1 MDNNALERS
10 ILKTLIYHQIFNYS
24 LNLSELIRYLVE
36 FPQLDPSLVQN
47 QVLSIPQIIS
57 NNNLYFLKGNSL
69 QKELYQHRSWKL
81 INKTIKFTKILQT
94 FPFVKLIA
102 VSGSVAAL
110 NASELNDIDLF
121 IIVTKSRFNLWRKLV
136 LLYFESIN
144 ERVNLNKNPEQN
156 SGKFCLNYFLDDK
169 LDAFTQKEQDL
180 YTAMEIAHLK
190 VIYNK
195 DHTFQK
201 FLKMNPWIKT
211 FLPNFWQMSISDW
224 NFMGNDIDYVPQQTI
239 VSNRWINDVR
249 SKILDQYDCEL
260 SKYNLK
266 NNE

>member
-156 SGKFCLNYFLDDK
+156 SGKFCLNYF
-169 LDAFTQKEQDL
+169 
-180 YTAMEIAHLK
+180 
-190 VIYNK
+190 
-195 DHTFQK
+195 
-201 FLKMNPWIKT
+201 
-211 FLPNFWQMSISDW
+211 
-224 NFMGNDIDYVPQQTI
+224 
-239 VSNRWINDVR
+239 
-249 SKILDQYDCEL
+249 
-260 SKYNLK
+260 
-266 NNE
+266 